1 MLEGI
6 SGINYRKL
14 ELKMSNI
21 KISINQINTKVGS
34 LYSNT
39 EKIIE
44 KITDAIKNECDIVC
58 FPELT
63 ITGYPPEDLV
73 LSENFVDNN
82 LKALDQII
90 DSTKNIT
97 TIVGFIDKE
106 KDKLFNSAAIISNKK
121 LIATYRKN
129 KLPNYGVFDEKRYFT
144 SGNQIITLNH
154 QDVKVGISICEDI
167 WEDFEV
173 CKIQSE
179 LGCNLI
185 ININASPFDTIKKEQ
200 REKLLSNVSK
210 ECKSH
215 LIYVNSVGGQDE
227 LIFDGSSLVYDDLG
241 NKILALPSF
250 IETSEELTIELTA
263 KDLEQVKSSKKF
275 EITNEKINIK
285 SHIKADKK
293 KNLSTTSGIDDILNA
308 LILGTKDYAEKNG
321 FEKCLVSLS
330 GGIDS
335 ALVTTIACK
344 AMGTENVRAVTLP
357 SEYSS
362 EHSVSD
368 SKKLCDNL
376 GLDLINIPIIE
387 SHSSMTN
394 SLKGLFEGTESNNAE
409 ENLQARIRGNLIM
422 SISNKFS
429 WLVLSTGNKSEMATG
444 YATLYGDMAGG
455 FSVLKDVPKTIVY
468 QLANHINKNQE
479 IIPKNIITKLP
490 SAELKPDQFDHDTLP
505 DYEILDLI
513 IELYIE
519 HKKTFKEIVNNQKII
534 KNISKEKILE
544 ILTMIDRNEYKRRQ
558 SPPGIKITPLAF
570 GRDRRYPIASDYKY
584 TYRDY

>member
-1 MLEGI
+1 MTYI
-6 SGINYRKL
+6 YIKL
-14 ELKMSNI
+14 RCGE
-21 KISINQINTKVGS
+21 
-34 LYSNT
+34 
-39 EKIIE
+39 
-44 KITDAIKNECDIVC
+44 IV
-58 FPELT
+58 
-63 ITGYPPEDLV
+63 
-73 LSENFVDNN
+73 
-82 LKALDQII
+82 
-90 DSTKNIT
+90 
-97 TIVGFIDKE
+97 
-106 KDKLFNSAAIISNKK
+106 
-121 LIATYRKN
+121 
-129 KLPNYGVFDEKRYFT
+129 
-144 SGNQIITLNH
+144 
-154 QDVKVGISICEDI
+154 
-167 WEDFEV
+167 
-173 CKIQSE
+173 
-179 LGCNLI
+179 
-185 ININASPFDTIKKEQ
+185 
-200 REKLLSNVSK
+200 
-210 ECKSH
+210 
-215 LIYVNSVGGQDE
+215 
-227 LIFDGSSLVYDDLG
+227 
-241 NKILALPSF
+241 
-250 IETSEELTIELTA
+250 
-263 KDLEQVKSSKKF
+263 
-275 EITNEKINIK
+275 KINIK

-293 KNLSTTSGIDDILNA
+293 KKLPTTSGIDDILNA

-357 SEYSS
+357 SKYSS

-394 SLKGLFEGTESNNAE
+394 SLKELFEGTESNNAE

-455 FSVLKDVPKTIVY
+455 FSVLKDVPKTTVY

-505 DYEILDLI
+505 TYEILDLI